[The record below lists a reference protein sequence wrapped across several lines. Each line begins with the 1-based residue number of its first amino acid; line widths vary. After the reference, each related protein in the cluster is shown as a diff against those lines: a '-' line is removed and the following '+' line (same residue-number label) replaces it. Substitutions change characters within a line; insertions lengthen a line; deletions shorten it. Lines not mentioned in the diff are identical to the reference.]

1 MRISTLTI
9 FNQSV
14 GSLNQQQAKFNDV
27 SQQIASGRRVTSP
40 SDDPQAAARAVGV
53 SQSLAITEQYTD
65 SRVSARTALE
75 QSESVLNSVSD
86 SITSAKTLLIQGA
99 NDTLSEADRQSVAY
113 ELRGVY
119 NTLLGQANAA
129 DGNGNYLFGGYKDDE
144 APFVQGGGTVT
155 YEGDDK
161 VREQRIDASRLMPV
175 GASGGDIFGADG
187 DDAALFT
194 TLESAIGKLESG
206 SGDLGAEMDSLDD
219 HLDTVLTVRAS
230 MGARLNELDVVDGV
244 AANRTLNYEQT
255 RSDLVDLDYVEAISE
270 YSLRQVGLQASQ
282 QTFANMKGMSLFQ
295 YL

>member
-14 GSLNQQQAKFNDV
+14 GSLNQQQSKFNDV
-27 SQQIASGRRVTSP
+27 STQIASGRRVVNP

-53 SQSLAITEQYTD
+53 SQSLAITEQYAD
-65 SRVSARTALE
+65 SRVSARSSLE

-129 DGNGNYLFGGYKDDE
+129 DGNGNYLFGGYRDDQP
-144 APFVQGGGTVT
+144 PFDDSTGTVT
-155 YEGDDK
+155 YQGDDN

-175 GASGGDIFGADG
+175 GASGGDIFGDG
-187 DDAALFT
+187 ADDAALFV

-206 SGDLGAEMDSLDD
+206 SGDLSAEMDRLDD
-219 HLDTVLTVRAS
+219 HLDTVLTERAS
-230 MGARLNELDVVDGV
+230 MGARLNEVEVVDGV
-244 AANRTLNYEQT
+244 GTNRTLNYEQT
-255 RSDLVDLDYVEAISE
+255 KSDLVDLDYAEAISE
-270 YSLRQVGLQASQ
+270 YSLRQIGLQASQ
-282 QTFANMKGMSLFQ
+282 KTFADMKGMSLFQ
-295 YL
+295 YI